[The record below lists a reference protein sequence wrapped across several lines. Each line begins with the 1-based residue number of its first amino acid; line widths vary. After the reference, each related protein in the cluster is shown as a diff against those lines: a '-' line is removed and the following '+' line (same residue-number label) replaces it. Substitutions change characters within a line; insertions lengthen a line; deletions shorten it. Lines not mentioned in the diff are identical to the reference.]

1 MEGVKRP
8 RTAAVIVAAGGSTR
22 MGVPKQLLEI
32 GGLPVIARTLL
43 AFEEARLID
52 GIVLVAREEER
63 EAFRALAERHGIR
76 KLRAV
81 VPGGDTRQLSA
92 ASGAA
97 RAGRDADF
105 LAIHDGA
112 RPLILPA
119 VIDSVVREAHACGA
133 AAAAVPV
140 KDTLKTA
147 DKNGFVTGTP
157 DRRFLWN
164 VQTPQVFRRA
174 LYEEALA
181 RAQAEGLDFTDDC
194 QLVERLGRPV
204 RLVRADYGNLKI
216 TTPEDAAVAEI
227 LLRRR
232 ETASGIGKKES
243 LCGSDT
249 DTTCTG

>member
-1 MEGVKRP
+1 MDKAKCP

-32 GGLPVIARTLL
+32 GGLPVIVRTLL
-43 AFEEARLID
+43 AFEKASLID
-52 GIVLVAREEER
+52 DIVLVARKEDR
-63 EAFRALAERHGIR
+63 ETIRALAERHGIH
-76 KLRAV
+76 KLRAI
-81 VPGGDTRQLSA
+81 VPGGATRQLSVA
-92 ASGAA
+92 AGAA
-97 RAGRDADF
+97 QAGENADF

-112 RPLILPA
+112 RPLILPG
-119 VIDSVVREAHACGA
+119 VIDRVVREAHACGA
-133 AAAAVPV
+133 ATAAVPV

-147 DKNGFVTGTP
+147 DERGFVTGTP
-157 DRRFLWN
+157 DRRLLWN
-164 VQTPQVFRRA
+164 VQTPQVFARA

-204 RLVRADYGNLKI
+204 RLVQADYGNLKI

-232 ETASGIGKKES
+232 EAPAGTGKKDMA
-243 LCGSDT
+243 CGLDT
-249 DTTCTG
+249 DTTYTG